1 MRGVIERIDQEAAGA
16 EAGEALKAARMLV
29 YDEEQLEWVACRLS
43 LRVTALACAIA
54 GRGEGRGR
62 TELALGETE
71 VVEEEM
77 EVQKADGGYGDTE
90 KKMVSVVR
98 DKGAEVSIEVLPDHA
113 RRSKHS
119 RLATFSVTAGGKTLL
134 LAAAGHAEM
143 WEWARAVR
151 RRGQPEGAGA
161 EQAAALLGAAMYK
174 KCCNEEGTKAEVE
187 ETKGLLQRRPR
198 HDTHS
203 GYSPG

>member
-77 EVQKADGGYGDTE
+77 KTWDG
-90 KKMVSVVR
+90 KKMVSMVR

-161 EQAAALLGAAMYK
+161 EQAAALLGAAMWT
-174 KCCNEEGTKAEVE
+174 KCYRGEGTTKAEVQE
-187 ETKGLLQRRPR
+187 LLLQGADQRGEGLGCEAA
-198 HDTHS
+198 H
-203 GYSPG
+203 

>member
-43 LRVTALACAIA
+43 LRVTALSCAIA

-77 EVQKADGGYGDTE
+77 WVRKATGGRE
-90 KKMVSVVR
+90 KKMVSVDVDR
-98 DKGAEVSIEVLPDHA
+98 Q
-113 RRSKHS
+113 
-119 RLATFSVTAGGKTLL
+119 AGLL
-134 LAAAGHAEM
+134 L
-143 WEWARAVR
+143 
-151 RRGQPEGAGA
+151 
-161 EQAAALLGAAMYK
+161 
-174 KCCNEEGTKAEVE
+174 
-187 ETKGLLQRRPR
+187 
-198 HDTHS
+198 S
-203 GYSPG
+203 